1 MDLQFFFIFNKIYFF
16 IFNKWPLV
24 FKSKLTKYETGKLP
38 LLQFWEITVLMD
50 FLSELHIFPR
60 VTFLR
65 DSPVEASLIFLPD
78 FCFFQASVASSSR
91 LWSVQNVRG
100 QHAQVFFFYFAP
112 SHSRKVTRLWRFTR
126 YLLKSAK
133 NKTTLGVRQT
143 LISLSF
149 FRASLP
155 EFYAKRLTRAVLTH
169 MKFYK

>member
-1 MDLQFFFIFNKIYFF
+1 
-16 IFNKWPLV
+16 
-24 FKSKLTKYETGKLP
+24 
-38 LLQFWEITVLMD
+38 MD
-50 FLSELHIFPR
+50 FLSELLIFPR

-78 FCFFQASVASSSR
+78 FCFFQASVGVFLSLVKRSKCKGPACSSF
-91 LWSVQNVRG
+91 L
-100 QHAQVFFFYFAP
+100 FYFAP
-112 SHSRKVTRLWRFTR
+112 SHSIKVTRLWRFTR

-133 NKTTLGVRQT
+133 NKTTLVVRQT

-169 MKFYK
+169 MKLYK